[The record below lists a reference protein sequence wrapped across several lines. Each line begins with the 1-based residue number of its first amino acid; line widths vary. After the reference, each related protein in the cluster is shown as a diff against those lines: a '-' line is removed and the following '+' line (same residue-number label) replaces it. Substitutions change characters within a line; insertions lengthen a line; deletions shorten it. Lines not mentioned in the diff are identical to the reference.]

1 MLSAKANPTN
11 HCNDDLGHGGFLPFC
26 LYIVMTFHSPFLP
39 GENRLQLHSYVF
51 ESQLHV
57 LLRQFITSLKLFL
70 EK

>member
-1 MLSAKANPTN
+1 MLSAKATIAMMIWAM
-11 HCNDDLGHGGFLPFC
+11 GGFLPFC
-26 LYIVMTFHSPFLP
+26 LYIVMTSHSPFLP
-39 GENRLQLHSYVF
+39 GENHLQLHSYVF